1 MTARIRDFLKE
12 RTDDGPCLV
21 VDIDVVRENYLAFAK
36 ALPDTKV
43 FYAVKANP
51 APEMLKLLAA
61 LGSSFDIASVAEI
74 DMVLAAGAKPDRIS
88 FGNTIKKERDVA
100 RAYALGVRLY
110 AVDCIAEVEKVARAA
125 PGARVFCRILSDCAG
140 AEWPLSRKFGCEPAM
155 AADVLEHAHRLG
167 LEAYGVSFHV
177 GSQQRNPHAW
187 DRALASA
194 AAVFRE
200 CGERGLALSMVN
212 LGGGFP
218 TKYLKNVPTVKTYG
232 AAIFRALRRHF
243 GNAIPETIIQPRR
256 RTAGQADATS
266 AEVVR

>member
-1 MTARIRDFLKE
+1 MTARIREFLRKRPE
-12 RTDDGPCLV
+12 EGPCLV
-21 VDIDVVRENYLAFAK
+21 GDLDVVRENYLAFAK

-43 FYAVKANP
+43 FYAGKANP
-51 APEMLKLLAA
+51 TPEVLSLLAA
-61 LGSSFDIASVAEI
+61 LGSSFDAASVAEI
-74 DMVLAAGAKPDRIS
+74 EMMLAAGAPAERIS

-110 AVDCIAEVEKVARAA
+110 AVDCTAEVDKIARAA
-125 PGARVFCRILSDCAG
+125 PGTRGFCRILSDCVG

-177 GSQQRNPHAW
+177 RSHHPNPHAW

-200 CGERGLALSMVN
+200 CGERGLNLTMVN

-218 TKYLKNVPTVKTYG
+218 AKYLKNGPTVKNHSS
-232 AAIFRALRRHF
+232 AIFPAPPRPLR
-243 GNAIPETIIQPRR
+243 NATPE
-256 RTAGQADATS
+256 
-266 AEVVR
+266 